1 MKTQSQYYS
10 HPGRKLALW
19 GLAMALALA
28 STVGS
33 GAVAQGGIGRST
45 VDSSQSSVGGVQ
57 SAAKSEPS
65 PLAIRRSPFAHTP
78 PANLPLVNPQTSTTR
93 TITFSYDRSG
103 RLASAN
109 YGDGVL
115 LVYDYDPAGNLQR
128 VTDHFDVFLP
138 LVAR

>member
-1 MKTQSQYYS
+1 
-10 HPGRKLALW
+10 
-19 GLAMALALA
+19 
-28 STVGS
+28 
-33 GAVAQGGIGRST
+33 
-45 VDSSQSSVGGVQ
+45 VGGVQ